1 MIYLDDSFYIYIF
14 YIHTRVCI
22 YFLDCGTVSDFYV
35 FFQYF
40 FLSAFAT
47 TYYRCGYAVEICWQ
61 GNCTFC
67 LRFVVFLAQWL
78 QVFFGWR
85 LAEDIL
91 YEIGFQV
98 IFLINANPL
107 KALRNG
113 RVLQCFLKLG
123 DPEVVGR
130 QSLSLCAAVLVV
142 IVKDHVCKLQIAIV
156 YFGRQFRV
164 VCSLA
169 RNWGCC
175 CYWYCWW
182 WQSAKKFC
190 SEVVT
195 LLFDSF
201 TVNLDSVRYLIFWSH
216 TQVIPSHSGCLNRLK
231 SAELLDAGN
240 SADRISQR
248 SWYSKNFLLALSA

>member
-1 MIYLDDSFYIYIF
+1 MIVFIFIYLIYTHVCVFIF
-14 YIHTRVCI
+14 W
-22 YFLDCGTVSDFYV
+22 TVELFQTFV

-67 LRFVVFLAQWL
+67 LRFVVFLTQWL

-91 YEIGFQV
+91 YEIEFQV
-98 IFLINANPL
+98 SFLINANPL

-130 QSLSLCAAVLVV
+130 QSVTACSGSGSGSERPR
-142 IVKDHVCKLQIAIV
+142 LQTAN
-156 YFGRQFRV
+156 
-164 VCSLA
+164 C
-169 RNWGCC
+169 NC
-175 CYWYCWW
+175 
-182 WQSAKKFC
+182 
-190 SEVVT
+190 
-195 LLFDSF
+195 LL
-201 TVNLDSVRYLIFWSH
+201 W
-216 TQVIPSHSGCLNRLK
+216 
-231 SAELLDAGN
+231 
-240 SADRISQR
+240 
-248 SWYSKNFLLALSA
+248 